1 MPHQLCFNPVTM
13 LGYLQITI
21 LHAVKGLA
29 TGHTLKLICMA
40 MIEAQFKKKSH
51 ISMKKIALHLFVQAA

>member
-1 MPHQLCFNPVTM
+1 M